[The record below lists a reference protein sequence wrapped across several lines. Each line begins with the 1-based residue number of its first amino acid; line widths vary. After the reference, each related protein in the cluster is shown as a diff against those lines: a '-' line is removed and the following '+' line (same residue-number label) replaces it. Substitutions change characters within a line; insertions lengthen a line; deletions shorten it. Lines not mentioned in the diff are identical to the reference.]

1 LRLPRRR
8 RPDASARPSPSPS
21 PARGR
26 LGTSADPPGWDG
38 EPRGEPGIHGLA
50 RSRRWDAVVAAD
62 VPGLAGDT
70 HAFVVLADRTLLP
83 LDDGAAE
90 SLAPLAAAV
99 GDAVERPY
107 RAEAVARGAGRW
119 AVGAVRTRVEEL
131 HGVEAAEIQ
140 FAVQAGRGSAS
151 VDGRPVFGPLPGLER
166 IAAEEQGDV
175 VVRAWRL
182 AGDSW
187 EVEVS
192 PL

>member
-1 LRLPRRR
+1 VRFRRR
-8 RPDASARPSPSPS
+8 RPDARPRRTFTTGEQR
-21 PARGR
+21 AR
-26 LGTSADPPGWDG
+26 LGTPADPPGWDG

-50 RSRRWDAVVAAD
+50 RSRRWDAVVTAD
-62 VPGLAGDT
+62 APGLVGES
-70 HAFVVLADRTLLP
+70 HRFVVLADRTLLP
-83 LDDGAAE
+83 LDGGAAGA
-90 SLAPLAAAV
+90 LAPLAAAL

-107 RAEAVARGAGRW
+107 RAEAVARGAGSW

-131 HGVEAAEIQ
+131 HGVEAREI
-140 FAVQAGRGSAS
+140 ALS
-151 VDGRPVFGPLPGLER
+151 VRDGERSVSLDGRPVFGAFPVLEG
-166 IAAEEQGDV
+166 IAAEARGDV